1 MGAGER
7 TTATHLMWEP
17 EDMFLWL
24 TVVLD
29 SRLSGVGRTVPSR
42 HGKIRPQVIGT
53 DEGLARGHTA
63 TAARPHHETRPSP
76 SPGLG
81 SFVSLDEPLGP
92 LPFLL
97 SHPDQNTV
105 MDAII
110 FQCGKKKYKFNKSEH
125 CS

>member
-7 TTATHLMWEP
+7 TTATHLTWEP

-63 TAARPHHETRPSP
+63 TAALPVLTTRRGP
-76 SPGLG
+76 
-81 SFVSLDEPLGP
+81 P
-92 LPFLL
+92 LP
-97 SHPDQNTV
+97 PD
-105 MDAII
+105 
-110 FQCGKKKYKFNKSEH
+110 
-125 CS
+125 

>member
-29 SRLSGVGRTVPSR
+29 SRFSGVGRTVPSR

-53 DEGLARGHTA
+53 D
-63 TAARPHHETRPSP
+63 
-76 SPGLG
+76 
-81 SFVSLDEPLGP
+81 
-92 LPFLL
+92 
-97 SHPDQNTV
+97 
-105 MDAII
+105 
-110 FQCGKKKYKFNKSEH
+110 
-125 CS
+125 